1 MGKSPAATRRTA
13 GSSILTSTTY
23 NRPYGQRRVPYKAV
37 TIDGNTKPV
46 LENGNTG
53 EDNKKDKESSDS
65 EESLTKVSASD
76 SKLVSPSSK
85 LPQSA
90 SLSRAPTD
98 THDPPGRSKSAPH
111 FASKLAAP
119 SQRTKEKEN
128 RGEAPINSP
137 ANELEERPPSRLR
150 QPTSGRSTPLSQ
162 TGRSTPSQIPGMSG
176 RSGIARPSSR
186 NAKTSQVVDRSS
198 EQNGEVVE
206 HEENE
211 EKLIRKD
218 SRLRLQRKG
227 SDGPTRRHRVN
238 TIGAVGIESGTDSL
252 PRNLPKG
259 VLSSGLVPPSHRKP
273 GATPEPRAKDF
284 ESAGD
289 FSDRVQVK
297 GDGVLVKERRGGSEE
312 PGKVAEEEKRGL
324 KMPTKFSAGVR
335 TPNLPSGPQASL
347 VGEERSEPPP
357 SSSSVPTS
365 KLRKMSER
373 KIPAPHANMQRSAI
387 PGSGGGTPSMKHRDT
402 RTTSS
407 NSSLESCT
415 SGEIK
420 LTNSANLD
428 RNVQLLEKSA
438 NKASL
443 PEAVQ
448 RKVDV
453 PFSLQLSSEGSRQD
467 QHGGVVEGKILS
479 PPLAFK
485 SLEKASETSPKGDVS
500 RYSRRISPEGMSH
513 GDDSSPVEENQ
524 SGDKTAEN
532 NLKNEQEIEREKK
545 PMVISERL
553 NSDSEPV
560 TQKKTE
566 ISDSGVKAASE
577 VSSPTA
583 NEAENGSNGGS
594 GGVPPSQL
602 PAASHA
608 SQPETGQP
616 YSEGMAQLSPPVVQK
631 RLPQLQPH
639 AQTQIRHHSEDSE
652 EERGTKSD
660 VHHNRSSRVEEIM
673 KSPAKRAR
681 SLSPKSSHRINLRS
695 PMNSLERKQLGMKL
709 DRTASNDITRH
720 ENRVSSPSRKSCL
733 RNSNKSP
740 SSSSSSLE
748 GGRSASKVTISPR
761 SSQLVYNP
769 DETGLHP
776 PPSYSM
782 TSFLSPKHLS
792 HNRPQS
798 FAESINS
805 SSDSSSP
812 PGSVHGIPSTFPW
825 SKVDTVRRVSTLS
838 EKLDYREVANF
849 LRPNLQQ
856 VAEHSSF
863 GSTPEVCVCGGGGRH
878 MCTCVMVVRAV
889 YVCDVGVG

>member
-1 MGKSPAATRRTA
+1 MGKSPATNRRTA
-13 GSSILTSTTY
+13 GSSIMTSTNY
-23 NRPYGQRRVPYKAV
+23 NRPYGQRRVPYKPI
-37 TIDGNTKPV
+37 TIDGNNKLV
-46 LENGNTG
+46 LENGAAG
-53 EDNKKDKESSDS
+53 EDSKSKDKENSDS
-65 EESLTKVSASD
+65 EEGLTKVPTAD

-85 LPQSA
+85 GPQST
-90 SLSRAPTD
+90 SLSRASTD
-98 THDPPGRSKSAPH
+98 IHDPPGRSKSLPH
-111 FASKLAAP
+111 FASRLAAP
-119 SQRTKEKEN
+119 SQRTKDKESK
-128 RGEAPINSP
+128 GESP
-137 ANELEERPPSRLR
+137 SDSAANEPEERPPSRLR
-150 QPTSGRSTPLSQ
+150 QPVSGRSTPLSQ
-162 TGRSTPSQIPGMSG
+162 SGRSTPSLIPGMSG

-186 NAKTSQVVDRSS
+186 NAKTSQTVDKSA
-198 EQNGEVVE
+198 EQNGELAE
-206 HEENE
+206 HEEGE

-227 SDGPTRRHRVN
+227 SDGPIRRHRVN
-238 TIGAVGIESGTDSL
+238 TIGVVGIESGTDSL

-259 VLSSGLVPPSHRKP
+259 VLSSGLVPPGSHRKP
-273 GATPEPRAKDF
+273 EATSEPRSKDF

-297 GDGVLVKERRGGSEE
+297 GDGVVVSERKGGSEGS
-312 PGKVAEEEKRGL
+312 GKRAEEEKRGL

-335 TPNLPSGPQASL
+335 TPNLPSGPQVSL

-373 KIPAPHANMQRSAI
+373 KIPTPHANVQRSTT
-387 PGSGGGTPSMKHRDT
+387 PVSGGTSLKHRDALT
-402 RTTSS
+402 GSS

-420 LTNSANLD
+420 LSNSANLD
-428 RNVQLLEKSA
+428 RNVQLLEKRE
-438 NKASL
+438 NKPGL
-443 PEAVQ
+443 PKVAQ
-448 RKVDV
+448 RKADV
-453 PFSLQLSSEGSRQD
+453 PSSLNLSSEGSRQG
-467 QHGGVVEGKILS
+467 QHGGVVEGEILS
-479 PPLAFK
+479 PPIAFK
-485 SLEKASETSPKGDVS
+485 SLEKASEISPKEDVN

-513 GDDSSPVEENQ
+513 GDDSSPLEDNQ
-524 SGDKTAEN
+524 SGDKTAKN

-545 PMVISERL
+545 SMVISEKL
-553 NSDSEPV
+553 NSDSKAV
-560 TQKKTE
+560 TQEKTE

-577 VSSPTA
+577 VSSPAA
-583 NEAENGSNGGS
+583 NKAGNGTQEGS

-631 RLPQLQPH
+631 RPPQFQLHAH
-639 AQTQIRHHSEDSE
+639 AQVRHHSEDSE
-652 EERGTKSD
+652 EEQAAKSD
-660 VHHNRSSRVEEIM
+660 VHQTRSSRVEDVT

-681 SLSPKSSHRINLRS
+681 SLSPKSSHRINLYS
-695 PMNSLERKQLGMKL
+695 PMNSLERKQHGIKL
-709 DRTASNDITRH
+709 DRTASNDITRP

-769 DETGLHP
+769 EETGLHPP

-782 TSFLSPKHLS
+782 TSYLSPKHIS

-798 FAESINS
+798 FTDSINS

-812 PGSVHGIPSTFPW
+812 PGSVHGIPSAFPW
-825 SKVDTVRRVSTLS
+825 LKDTGRRVSTLS

-849 LRPNLQQ
+849 LRPNLQK
-856 VAEHSSF
+856 VTEHSNF
-863 GSTPEVCVCGGGGRH
+863 GSTPEVCVCVGGGGRGGRH
-878 MCTCVMVVRAV
+878 GGAG
-889 YVCDVGVG
+889 VCAWVWY

>member
-1 MGKSPAATRRTA
+1 M
-13 GSSILTSTTY
+13 TSTNF
-23 NRPYGQRRVPYKAV
+23 NRPYGQRRVPYKPI
-37 TIDGNTKPV
+37 TIDGNNKPV

-53 EDNKKDKESSDS
+53 EDNKAKDKESGDSD
-65 EESLTKVSASD
+65 ESLTKLPASD

-85 LPQSA
+85 LPQNA

-98 THDPPGRSKSAPH
+98 THDPPGRSKSAPYLV
-111 FASKLAAP
+111 SKLAAP
-119 SQRTKEKEN
+119 SQRVKEKEN
-128 RGEAPINSP
+128 RGEARSKSP
-137 ANELEERPPSRLR
+137 ANELEERPPSRLK
-150 QPTSGRSTPLSQ
+150 QPTSGRNTPLSQ
-162 TGRSTPSQIPGMSG
+162 SGRSTPSLMSG

-186 NAKTSQVVDRSS
+186 NAKTSQVVDRSA
-198 EQNGEVVE
+198 EQNGEVAE
-206 HEENE
+206 HEEGE

-218 SRLRLQRKG
+218 SRLRLQRRG

-238 TIGAVGIESGTDSL
+238 AIGTAGIESGTDSL

-259 VLSSGLVPPSHRKP
+259 VLSSGLVPPGSHRKT
-273 GATPEPRAKDF
+273 GVTPEPRAKDV

-289 FSDRVQVK
+289 FTDRVQVK
-297 GDGVLVKERRGGSEE
+297 GDGILVKERKSGSEE
-312 PGKVAEEEKRGL
+312 PGKGAEEEKRGL

-357 SSSSVPTS
+357 SSSGVPTS

-373 KIPAPHANMQRSAI
+373 KIPSPHTSMQRSAI
-387 PGSGGGTPSMKHRDT
+387 SGSGGAPSMKHRDT
-402 RTTSS
+402 RTSS

-420 LTNSANLD
+420 LTNSANID
-428 RNVQLLEKSA
+428 RNVQSLEKSA
-438 NKASL
+438 NKS
-443 PEAVQ
+443 EAVQ
-448 RKVDV
+448 RKADV
-453 PFSLQLSSEGSRQD
+453 PSSLKLSSEGTHQD
-467 QHGGVVEGKILS
+467 QHGGMVEGKILS
-479 PPLAFK
+479 PPPAFK
-485 SLEKASETSPKGDVS
+485 SLEKAAETSPKGDVS

-524 SGDKTAEN
+524 SGDKMAKN

-545 PMVISERL
+545 PMVISKRL

-560 TQKKTE
+560 TPKKTE

-583 NEAENGSNGGS
+583 NEAENGSHGGS
-594 GGVPPSQL
+594 VPPSQL

-639 AQTQIRHHSEDSE
+639 AQTQVRHPSEDSE
-652 EERGTKSD
+652 EEGGTKPD
-660 VHHNRSSRVEEIM
+660 VHHNRSSRVEIT

-681 SLSPKSSHRINLRS
+681 SLSPKSSHRINLHS

-769 DETGLHP
+769 EETGLHP

-782 TSFLSPKHLS
+782 TSYLSPKHLS
-792 HNRPQS
+792 YNRPQS

-812 PGSVHGIPSTFPW
+812 PGSVHGIPNTFPW

-856 VAEHSSF
+856 VAEHSNF
-863 GSTPEVCVCGGGGRH
+863 GSTPEVCVWGGGWEGGQ
-878 MCTCVMVVRAV
+878 CI
-889 YVCDVGVG
+889 GV